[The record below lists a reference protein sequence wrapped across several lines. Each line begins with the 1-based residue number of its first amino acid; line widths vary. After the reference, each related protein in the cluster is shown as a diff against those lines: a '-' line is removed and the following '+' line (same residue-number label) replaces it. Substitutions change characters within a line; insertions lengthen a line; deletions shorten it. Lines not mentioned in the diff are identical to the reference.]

1 MTGVAGLRARR
12 WRASLRLVV
21 ENIVGSVSDTAFP
34 AATHVSLA
42 AVFQVRDGRLQVLA
56 WRRERDPFRGAYA
69 LPGGYL
75 SPGESLEES
84 ITRHLAAKVD
94 VREVAHIEQLGT
106 WSDPRRHPSEW
117 QVVTAYLGLV
127 AADLDPALPEDTAWH
142 PVDAL
147 PTLAFDHESIVM
159 TARERLRAKL
169 SYTNIG
175 FALAPPTFT
184 ISELRDIYVA
194 ALGHPV
200 SATNLQRVLV
210 RRGELVGTGE
220 RRAPGAVGGRPAAV
234 FRFDSRELEVTDQFA
249 VLRPPRR
256 RGA

>member
-1 MTGVAGLRARR
+1 M
-12 WRASLRLVV
+12 
-21 ENIVGSVSDTAFP
+21 GSVSDTVFP

-42 AVFQVRDGRLQVLA
+42 VVFQVRDGCLQVLA

-75 SPGESLEES
+75 SEDESLEAS

-106 WSDPRRHPSEW
+106 WSDPGRHPSEW
-117 QVVTAYLGLV
+117 QVMTAYLGLV
-127 AADLDPALPEDTAWH
+127 ATGLDPALPADTTWH

-147 PTLAFDHESIVM
+147 PPLAFDHRAIVL
-159 TARERLRAKL
+159 TARDRLRAKL
-169 SYTNIG
+169 SYTNLG

-184 ISELRDIYVA
+184 MSELRDIYVV

-210 RRGELVGTGE
+210 RRGELIPTGE
-220 RRAPGAVGGRPAAV
+220 RRAPGAVGGRPASV
-234 FRFDSRELEVTDQFA
+234 FRFRTRGLEVTDQFA
-249 VLRPPRR
+249 VLRPPRAPGNR
-256 RGA
+256 PGDGS

>member
-1 MTGVAGLRARR
+1 MG
-12 WRASLRLVV
+12 
-21 ENIVGSVSDTAFP
+21 
-34 AATHVSLA
+34 LA
-42 AVFQVRDGRLQVLA
+42 AVFQVREGQLQVLV
-56 WRRERDPFRGAYA
+56 WRRERDPFRGAFA

-75 SPGESLEES
+75 AEGESLEES
-84 ITRHLAAKVD
+84 ITRHLATKVD

-127 AADLDPALPEDTAWH
+127 ATDLDPVLPEDTSWR
-142 PVDAL
+142 PVDEL
-147 PTLAFDHESIVM
+147 PPLAFDHETIVL

-184 ISELRDIYVA
+184 ISELRAIYVA

-210 RRGELVGTGE
+210 RRGELVATGE
-220 RRAPGAVGGRPAAV
+220 RRAHGAVGGRPAAV
-234 FRFDSRELEVTDQFA
+234 FRFRSRGLEVTDQFA
-249 VLRPPRR
+249 VLRPPRASDA
-256 RGA
+256 G

>member
-1 MTGVAGLRARR
+1 M
-12 WRASLRLVV
+12 
-21 ENIVGSVSDTAFP
+21 GSVSDTAFP

-42 AVFQVRDGRLQVLA
+42 VVLQVRDGCLQVLA
-56 WRRERDPFRGAYA
+56 WKRERDPFRGAYA

-75 SPGESLEES
+75 SEDESLEAS

-106 WSDPRRHPSEW
+106 WSDPGRHPSEW

-127 AADLDPALPEDTAWH
+127 ATGLDPALPADTTWH

-147 PTLAFDHESIVM
+147 PPLAFDHRTIVL
-159 TARERLRAKL
+159 TARDRLRAKL
-169 SYTNIG
+169 SYTNLG

-184 ISELRDIYVA
+184 MSELRDIYVV

-210 RRGELVGTGE
+210 RRGELIPTGE
-220 RRAPGAVGGRPAAV
+220 RRAPGAVGGRPASV
-234 FRFDSRELEVTDQFA
+234 FRFRTRGLEVTDQFA
-249 VLRPPRR
+249 VLRPPRAPGNR
-256 RGA
+256 PGDGS